1 MGNKRIKN
9 WLRKEETIHLFSSY
23 FAFIIAFA
31 TLVVSIFNIR
41 FVRQQTKIN
50 TTLTQLQIAQ
60 NQPFFIVYTK
70 LIQDSTDGIFGTEH
84 LFVDNY
90 GFSNITLSVSE
101 NVLFELT
108 RCQKNGSDT
117 VLIRVDDYFWL
128 SFSGITDRNK
138 VYHSLG
144 PSNNRVFF
152 DLYLKAL
159 NDRNEDGTFYLL
171 EKYILVKIEYS
182 DLLNTNYT
190 KYYINDLMVNEQKYN
205 KMLSKVQDE
214 HYSLNH
220 LDYENIK
227 GLFDKKLDPLH

>member
-1 MGNKRIKN
+1 M
-9 WLRKEETIHLFSSY
+9 
-23 FAFIIAFA
+23 
-31 TLVVSIFNIR
+31 
-41 FVRQQTKIN
+41 
-50 TTLTQLQIAQ
+50 
-60 NQPFFIVYTK
+60 
-70 LIQDSTDGIFGTEH
+70 
-84 LFVDNY
+84 
-90 GFSNITLSVSE
+90 
-101 NVLFELT
+101 
-108 RCQKNGSDT
+108 
-117 VLIRVDDYFWL
+117 
-128 SFSGITDRNK
+128 
-138 VYHSLG
+138 
-144 PSNNRVFF
+144 FF